1 MTKLLIDTDI
11 GGDIDDAFALCLAL
25 GSPELEILG
34 VTTVFQCPVQRAQIA
49 KALLAAAGRGDI
61 PVVAGEAKPLG
72 QTELY
77 GRPIDFETKPLS
89 YGAEFEKTEI
99 DGRDGVDFLIR
110 TLESQGEPVTVV
122 TIGALT
128 NLAAVLTKRPDL
140 KNRIEKFC
148 VMGGAYDRNYAEY
161 NFACDPEA
169 ARIVLRSGI
178 SCDLVGTDVTF
189 RCMMGER
196 QLARLAASSSSAI
209 RLLLSLNKS
218 WGHNVYL
225 HDPLA
230 LYNAIDSQYLTFQN
244 REIEVETKG
253 KLTRGVA
260 VTLSDWN
267 WQLPANDKLR
277 VAVDVRAEEF
287 VEECTRRILRLGESD
302 AAECAV

>member
-25 GSPELEILG
+25 GSPELDILG
-34 VTTVFQCPVQRAQIA
+34 ITTVFQCPVQRAQIA
-49 KALLAAAGRGDI
+49 KALLNAAGRGEI
-61 PVVAGEAKPLG
+61 PVVAGEVKPLG

-89 YGAEFEKTEI
+89 YGAEFENTEI
-99 DGRDGVDFLIR
+99 DGTDGVDFLIR
-110 TLESQGEPVTVV
+110 TLEGQSEPVTVV

-128 NLAAVLTKRPDL
+128 NLASVLTRRPDL
-140 KNRIEKFC
+140 KDRIRKLSI
-148 VMGGAYDRNYAEY
+148 MGGAYDRNYAEY

-178 SCDLVGTDVTF
+178 PCDLVGTDVTF

-196 QLARLAASSSSAI
+196 HLSRLAASDSPAI

-230 LYNAIDSQYLTFQN
+230 LFNVIDSKYLTFQN
-244 REIEVETKG
+244 REIEIETAG

-267 WQLPANDKLR
+267 WQLPVNEKLR

-287 VEECTRRILRLGESD
+287 VEECTRRILRLGD
-302 AAECAV
+302 AETAERAV